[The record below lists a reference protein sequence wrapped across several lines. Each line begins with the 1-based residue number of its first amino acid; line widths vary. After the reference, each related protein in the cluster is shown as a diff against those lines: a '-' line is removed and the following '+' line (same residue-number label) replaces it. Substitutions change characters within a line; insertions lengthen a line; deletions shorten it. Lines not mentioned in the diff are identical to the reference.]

1 MHWLASEV
9 ERLLALS
16 ETLMQPAGGSRVV
29 RESGVNRLPEKSRAQ
44 FLGAVRGMV
53 QEVARHPGVTACF
66 ACHDGLVLA
75 GSGKGVDFEAL
86 SAMAQACLTVSK
98 DAASALSL
106 GRVQQFVLV
115 GNEHKLALLAVGQLS
130 IGILSPRDVEL
141 GVALSRGGTT

>member
-9 ERLLALS
+9 ERLLSLS
-16 ETLMQPAGGSRVV
+16 ESLMQPAPGKDGS
-29 RESGVNRLPEKSRAQ
+29 GKLPERSRAQ

-53 QEVARHPGVTACF
+53 QDVAKHHGVTACF

-75 GSGKGVDFEAL
+75 GSGRGVDFEAL
-86 SAMAQACLTVSK
+86 SAMAQACMTVSK

-115 GNEHKLALLAVGQLS
+115 GHEHKLALLAVGQLS
-130 IGILSPRDVEL
+130 IGILSPCDVEL
-141 GVALSRGGTT
+141 GVALSRQGGTQS

>member
-1 MHWLASEV
+1 MHWLATEV

-16 ETLMQPAGGSRVV
+16 ESLVQNVSGRAATNGGQSPAK
-29 RESGVNRLPEKSRAQ
+29 LPEKSRAQ

-53 QEVARHPGVTACF
+53 SDVAKHQGVTACF

-75 GSGKGVDFEAL
+75 GSGRGVDFEAL
-86 SAMAQACLTVSK
+86 SAMAQACLAVSK

-130 IGILSPRDVEL
+130 IGILSPCDVEL
-141 GVALSRGGTT
+141 GVALSR

>member
-1 MHWLASEV
+1 MHWLASEM

-16 ETLMQPAGGSRVV
+16 ESLMRPAAAGRAATGGGS
-29 RESGVNRLPEKSRAQ
+29 SAAARLPEKSRAQ

-53 QEVARHPGVTACF
+53 SDVAKHQGVTACF

-75 GSGKGVDFEAL
+75 GSGRGVDFEAL

-130 IGILSPRDVEL
+130 IGILSPCDVEL
-141 GVALSRGGTT
+141 GVALAK

>member
-9 ERLLALS
+9 ERLLSLS
-16 ETLMQPAGGSRVV
+16 ESLMQGTRAGASAVSPAK
-29 RESGVNRLPEKSRAQ
+29 LPEKSRAQ

-53 QEVARHPGVTACF
+53 QDVAKHHGVTACF

-75 GSGKGVDFEAL
+75 GSGRGVDFEAL
-86 SAMAQACLTVSK
+86 SAMAQACMAVSK

-106 GRVQQFVLV
+106 GRVQQLVLV

-130 IGILSPRDVEL
+130 IGILSPCDVEL
-141 GVALSRGGTT
+141 GAALSR

>member
-9 ERLLALS
+9 ERLLTLS
-16 ETLMQPAGGSRVV
+16 EGYLQPSAVKGGVDKAERT
-29 RESGVNRLPEKSRAQ
+29 RAQ

-53 QEVARHPGVTACF
+53 QDVAKHPGVTACF

-75 GSGKGVDFEAL
+75 GSGRGVDFEAL
-86 SAMAQACLTVSK
+86 SAMAQACMAVSK

-106 GRVQQFVLV
+106 GRVQQLVLV

-130 IGILSPRDVEL
+130 IGILSPCDVEL
-141 GVALSRGGTT
+141 GTALSR

>member
-16 ETLMQPAGGSRVV
+16 ESLMQPAAAVRVGGGGTRTNVTE
-29 RESGVNRLPEKSRAQ
+29 RSRAQ

-53 QEVARHPGVTACF
+53 QDVAKHQGVTACF

-75 GSGKGVDFEAL
+75 GSGRGVDFEAL
-86 SAMAQACLTVSK
+86 SAMAQACLTVGK

-130 IGILSPRDVEL
+130 IGILSPCDVEL
-141 GVALSRGGTT
+141 GVALAR